1 MILGFAKH
9 RAQNATRAR
18 RADYYRALTTYMD
31 GPTVRKVIEGQPR
44 EVARDPVPEIL
55 AGSGSVLRR
64 QIAALPFQRKYSF
77 GMMSFAPED
86 VDVAAFNAGD
96 PGARFKLGQALALLR
111 ETLWP
116 GVPVAARPMLYVT
129 THTHVDR
136 LEVNFALPRMVR
148 NAAGQIR
155 SYNPAPPGPRGYPPK
170 LWITAR
176 DLLNQQLGWADPE
189 DPYRAQRSKRPDWVL
204 KLEAEALRAGLV
216 PEADPR
222 ADLAGRVFDAIAFG
236 ELGTAQHIRTFLI
249 AQLAPQGWAI
259 LSEDAA
265 GITVGARGAS
275 SRERLRLKGP
285 VFSPDFVASE
295 QMDPARLAERH
306 AERMAHLAQAPA
318 RFEEA
323 WSSRAAYNFARYG
336 GGHWPEP
343 VWSLARWQD
352 AVPAPISLPRKH
364 HVQALLDQAQTGEPY
379 EAQPH
384 GPPILRL
391 DGPDRDG
398 AVRKLERPRGADEPD
413 RGEPR
418 TAFEGP
424 EAAAG
429 RPDLTRADRGP
440 TDADLE
446 PLREAS
452 PLRPGQPRATQDS
465 PRSSGPAGRAPGADG
480 GRLIDLVLAG
490 RDALRL
496 VGQDGQR
503 GRLERIRAGVA
514 VVLPET
520 TLGLYPDHI
529 RLLHGDNG
537 PCVEMVLPS
546 LCSRLGFVAP
556 GAEMR
561 DGRDILAGAEAY
573 LARLAPGAEALPSA
587 RSPEHLTDDPDDA
600 GPSF

>member
-31 GPTVRKVIEGQPR
+31 GPTVRKVIDGQPR

-55 AGSGSVLRR
+55 AGSAPVLRR

-77 GMMSFAPED
+77 GMLSFAPED

-96 PGARFKLGQALALLR
+96 PGARFKLDKALALLR

-116 GVPVAARPMLYVT
+116 GVPVAARPTLYVT
-129 THTHVDR
+129 THTHADR
-136 LEVNFALPRMVR
+136 LELNFALPRTVR

-155 SYNPAPPGPRGYPPK
+155 SYNPAPPGRKGYPPK
-170 LWITAR
+170 LWIVAR
-176 DLLNQQLGWADPE
+176 DLLNWQFGWADPE
-189 DPYRAQRSKRPDWVL
+189 DPYRVQRSKRPDWVL
-204 KLEAEALRAGLV
+204 KLEAEAARAGLV
-216 PEADPR
+216 PEVDPR
-222 ADLAGRVFDAIAFG
+222 ADLAARVFDAIAFG
-236 ELGTAQHIRTFLI
+236 ELGTAQHVRNFLR
-249 AQLAPQGWAI
+249 AELAPQGWVI
-259 LSEDAA
+259 LSEGPDF
-265 GITVGARGAS
+265 ITVGARDAAPGD
-275 SRERLRLKGP
+275 RLRLKGP
-285 VFSPDFVASE
+285 IFAPDFDASE

-306 AERMAHLAQAPA
+306 AKRMAHLAQAPA

-323 WSSRAAYNFARYG
+323 WTTRAVYNITRYG

-343 VWSLARWQD
+343 DWSLAQWRD
-352 AVPAPISLPRKH
+352 ADPARLTLPRKH
-364 HVQALLDQAQTGEPY
+364 HVQALLDQAHTGEPY
-379 EAQPH
+379 EAQPY

-398 AVRKLERPRGADEPD
+398 AVRELERPRGADDPD
-413 RGEPR
+413 RGESR
-418 TAFEGP
+418 TASAGP

-452 PLRPGQPRATQDS
+452 PLRPGQSGTSQDS
-465 PRSSGPAGRAPGADG
+465 RRASRSSGRAPGADG

-503 GRLERIRAGVA
+503 GRLERIHAGVA
-514 VVLPET
+514 LVLPEA
-520 TLGLYPDHI
+520 TLGLYRDHI
-529 RLLHGDNG
+529 RLLRGDNG

-573 LARLAPGAEALPSA
+573 LARLTPGAEALPSA